1 MDSVRAKRR
10 AGETKLVLDSI
21 LDVSRAQALYRAL
34 DQALGQSAPIVM
46 DGSRVERVDTAAV
59 QMLAAFG
66 RATHE
71 RGLKLKW
78 QAADAGAVSWAWTTP
93 YAPLW
98 ATLGSGMSA
107 AIAVILLAG
116 HGRRQRDA
124 PDPDIADA
132 EPSPEERIEA
142 LIPEA
147 SAGDLIPQVDEG

>member
-21 LDVSRAQALYRAL
+21 LDVSRAQALYRTL

-66 RATHE
+66 RAAHE

-78 QAADAGAVSWAWTTP
+78 QAP
-93 YAPLW
+93 
-98 ATLGSGMSA
+98 SA
-107 AIAVILLAG
+107 ALRQAVDLLGLGAMCG
-116 HGRRQRDA
+116 F
-124 PDPDIADA
+124 
-132 EPSPEERIEA
+132 EA
-142 LIPEA
+142 
-147 SAGDLIPQVDEG
+147 